1 MIFKFTIP
9 GKPCGKGRPRFT
21 KSGHTFTPEKTVN
34 YEALVKLAFS
44 QAYPNAEPIAAK
56 VGVIAKITAYYPIP
70 ASASKKR
77 QAHMRAKLIK
87 PTTKP
92 DTDNIAKICLDA
104 LNGIAYHD
112 DAQIVELQVK
122 KLYSDDPRVE
132 VWLAVAEA

>member
-1 MIFKFTIP
+1 MIFEFTIP

-34 YEALVKLAFS
+34 YETLVKLAFR
-44 QAYPNAEPIAAK
+44 QAYPSAEPIAAK
-56 VGVIAKITAYYPIP
+56 VEVIAKIKAYYPIP
-70 ASASKKR
+70 VSASKKL
-77 QAHMRAKLIK
+77 QARMRAGQMK

-112 DAQIVELQVK
+112 DAQIVELQVS
-122 KLYSDDPRVE
+122 KLYSDEPRVA
-132 VWLAVAEA
+132 VWLAVVEV